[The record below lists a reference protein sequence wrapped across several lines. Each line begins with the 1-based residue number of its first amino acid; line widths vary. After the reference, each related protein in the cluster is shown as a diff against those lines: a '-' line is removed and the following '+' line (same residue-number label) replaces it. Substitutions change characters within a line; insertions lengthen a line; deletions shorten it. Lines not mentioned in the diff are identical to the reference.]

1 MFNNYKIISDYH
13 LMTVLFSLLLTLQVA
28 GQEDSKKQKNYNST
42 KNQWLKEAHYTFNIN
57 DNQEVFFED
66 QRIQFWD
73 QVGSKILEKQRP
85 PHNYYVNHIIIYA
98 HGSVPYFLIE
108 RLKEEITF
116 VWSGFIH
123 YSLMD
128 DKQDIPIS
136 IFCSGSSK
144 QKPNERSV
152 HWVHNSKRIYT
163 KRELSGEDS
172 ILDNSDYWPVPAF
185 WQTNMSQD
193 FFNLRK
199 KMIEGELE
207 QISYKGITILSSK
220 TYELSGKVYLFTDIE
235 LIENLTKNNDLL
247 FIKPVMDLSFEA
259 YYKALSNF
267 SAKRYSQ
274 PNSIHGILLKPFIIE
289 VPYGFNESLVE
300 QGINIFN

>member
-1 MFNNYKIISDYH
+1 MISINIIRYKVLLILYLSTAY
-13 LMTVLFSLLLTLQVA
+13 LFS
-28 GQEDSKKQKNYNST
+28 QKNPSNND
-42 KNQWLKEAHYTFNIN
+42 KWLNESHYTFSIN
-57 DNQEVFFED
+57 DNQEVFYED
-66 QRIQFWD
+66 QHIQFWD
-73 QVGSKILEKQRP
+73 QVSSKILETQRP

-123 YSLMD
+123 YKLKNNNQD
-128 DKQDIPIS
+128 DMIS
-136 IFCSGSSK
+136 IFSKGSSK
-144 QKPNERSV
+144 KVISERSA

-172 ILDNSDYWPVPAF
+172 ILDNSDYWPVPAL

-199 KMIEGELE
+199 KMIASELE
-207 QISYKGITILSSK
+207 QISYKGLTILSSN
-220 TYELSGKVYLFTDIE
+220 TYELNGKVYPFIDIE
-235 LIENLTKNNDLL
+235 SIESLVKNNDIL
-247 FIKPVMDLSFEA
+247 FIKPVIDLSFEA
-259 YYKALSNF
+259 YYKALLNF
-267 SAKRYSQ
+267 STKRYSQ

-300 QGINIFN
+300 QGIEVFD